1 MLLYKKDHSKTADRH
16 EKVKVAPF
24 CDGLMMAQNATTS
37 YITLIYNRVN
47 NTSEG
52 VMDDLY

>member
-1 MLLYKKDHSKTADRH
+1 MLLSKKDHSKTADRH

-24 CDGLMMAQNATTS
+24 CDGLMIAQNATTS